1 MTDDQ
6 SDLRLTTARAG
17 SEVLVEVAGEL
28 DLSTTEAFRAHLQG
42 AIDAGTG
49 DVALDLSAVSFC
61 DSTALHA
68 LVDVRRRLV
77 ERGRRL
83 RVVRPSRPVDRL
95 LWLSGLAEALYV
107 PASVAGH

>member
-1 MTDDQ
+1 M
-6 SDLRLTTARAG
+6 
-17 SEVLVEVAGEL
+17 SEPPPPRYRV
-28 DLSTTEAFRAHLQG
+28 
-42 AIDAGTG
+42 
-49 DVALDLSAVSFC
+49 
-61 DSTALHA
+61 
-68 LVDVRRRLV
+68 V